1 MTLMEAVV
9 ALVILSLVAIGC
21 LELSQGASQLEFSA
35 TQWNRA
41 VTLAESRLSQYL
53 SASPSDAASSPN
65 VQLSRA
71 PWRNGLDV
79 VTVSVLVGG
88 GKRYELRR
96 VVPSVSRN
104 VASAAR

>member
-21 LELSQGASQLEFSA
+21 LELSQEASQLELSA

-41 VTLAESRLSQYL
+41 VTLAESRMSQYT
-53 SASPSDAASSPN
+53 SGAPTDVPNSSD
-65 VQLSRA
+65 VQLSRVA
-71 PWRNGLDV
+71 WRNGFDV
-79 VTVSVLVGG
+79 VTVSVLVGS
-88 GKRYELRR
+88 GKRYELHR
-96 VVPSVSRN
+96 VLPSVRPN